1 MKFAACYSKWFR
13 MPWAS
18 DEKGAVTAELMMLLP
33 VLILGAGLIGM
44 IFSVSLERISLE
56 RDTAAALRE
65 MAIGREL
72 ELPVG
77 VIARTWMEGRLMC
90 LEFKKSE
97 VIQISAAHCA
107 LPLA

>member
-1 MKFAACYSKWFR
+1 

-18 DEKGAVTAELMMLLP
+18 DEKGAVTAELMMLFP
-33 VLILGAGLIGM
+33 VLILGAGLLGM
-44 IFSVSLERISLE
+44 IFSVSLERITLE

-65 MAIGREL
+65 IAIGRDL
-72 ELPVG
+72 EVPEG
-77 VIARTWMEGRLMC
+77 INARTWTEGRLVC